1 MNWFEAVASF
11 VVIWWVVLF
20 AVLPFG
26 VRPLEKGD
34 IGHAAGA
41 PANPRLWVKAGI
53 TTLVAI
59 VVWLGVFAL
68 VSSNLIQ
75 FRQP

>member
-26 VRPLEKGD
+26 VRPVEKGD

-41 PANPRLWVKAGI
+41 PANPRLWFKAGI

-68 VSSNLIQ
+68 VNSNLIQ

>member
-1 MNWFEAVASF
+1 MNWFEAIASF
-11 VVIWWVVLF
+11 VVIWWIVLF

-41 PANPRLWVKAGI
+41 PANPRLWFKAGI

-68 VSSNLIQ
+68 VNSNLIQ